1 MEERR
6 IMTVEELASYLH
18 VSRVTAYLLSGRE
31 GFPSFRV
38 GRRILIDVRG
48 LDAWIASGGTGQQ

>member
-18 VSRVTAYLLSGRE
+18 VSRVTAYTLAGRE
-31 GFPSFRV
+31 DFPSFRV
-38 GRRILIDVRG
+38 GRRILIDARG
-48 LDAWIASGGTGQQ
+48 LMNGLPTAARGNE